1 MYFEAICKT
10 KIIQINGFS
19 IHSLIAA
26 ALKIFYFIFRFI
38 IISFSMQKIENIP

>member
-10 KIIQINGFS
+10 KIIQINGF
-19 IHSLIAA
+19 SLIAA